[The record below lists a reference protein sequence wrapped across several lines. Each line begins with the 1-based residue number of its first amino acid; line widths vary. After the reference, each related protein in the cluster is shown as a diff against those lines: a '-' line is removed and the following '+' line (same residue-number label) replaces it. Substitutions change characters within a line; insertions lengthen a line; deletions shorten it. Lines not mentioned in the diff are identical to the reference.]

1 MNGKGSVPRPLSV
14 DRKTF
19 NNEWDRIFGKKE
31 EDMVDE
37 MQGWDRIFGK
47 KEKDDEMWE
56 HNCSK
61 DGLLSIGKGEECS
74 WCGMKESEST

>member
-1 MNGKGSVPRPLSV
+1 MNGKGSVPRPLGV
-14 DRKTF
+14 DRKKF
-19 NNEWDRIFGKKE
+19 N
-31 EDMVDE
+31 DE
-37 MQGWDRIFGK
+37 WDRIFGK